1 MAITRNFLINPGDN
15 FVQTLN
21 YADNNNNPVDLSGY
35 ALIGLMRESYQST
48 DAISLNAAY
57 INITQGIISISLTP
71 IETSLLD
78 TKRHVYN
85 IEAVQGVNRIVLFE
99 GIITVEGLVSRI
111 TTPTNI
117 VNQQTLNTGNLIPI
131 STNTYDIGEQNLRWQ
146 DIYLASTANVYL
158 GNVLISANPSG
169 GILLP
174 ANTTIAG
181 TGYTGATGA
190 TGLIGATG
198 SPGGATG
205 LTGLTGAT
213 GSTGPIGSTGFTGL
227 TGATGPQGDPGGATG
242 ATGAGATGLTGA
254 TGSTGVIGSTGSTG
268 ATGAPG
274 DTGDTGATGSTGA
287 TGPIGNTGSTG
298 ATGNI
303 GSTGITGATGV
314 GATGVPGPTGP
325 QGIVGDIG
333 ATGATGLQGA
343 TGIGSTGSTGVGAT
357 GLTGATGLIG
367 ATGDRG
373 LLGFRGATGFTG
385 NTGATGVYTVS
396 ANVDTGGNLILLL
409 NDANT
414 INAGFVIGATGI
426 GATGATGVEGP
437 SGPSGP
443 EGSSGATGPAGATGA
458 DSNVPGATG
467 STGATGPAGAT
478 GIGATGPTGPLGPPG
493 APGPIGSTGLSGPAG
508 PVGNI
513 GSTGLYIVSATVISS
528 NLVITLNDANTI
540 NTGNILGPIGSQ
552 GATGLTGA
560 TGAQG
565 ATGVTGSAGAIGA
578 TGAQGAAGATGIV
591 GGITYDVTNSGSN
604 AYIIT
609 GSNNPNLILVK
620 GHTYYFN
627 ISSSGHPF
635 WIKTSQVTGT
645 GSAYNTGVT
654 NNGTDSGT
662 ITFTVPFD
670 APSTLYY
677 ICQFHSAMSGVL
689 TIVENNVGATG
700 ATPYILLDSFGAV
713 GDGTTN
719 DRTALLNA
727 MANVGVSGGI
737 VKLSRNKKY
746 RIGSSIT
753 IPKNV
758 HIMGDLE
765 MVGSNGNNWYTDYDA
780 LGSALWLDGSITMSS
795 GSSISKVFVK
805 KRTANTTSLVGWAG
819 TAILLNGTH
828 SDIGNSLPVADDVT
842 IKDCMILGFNTAI
855 YADTAQRPRISDVNI
870 DCINGI
876 YITNSLDVP
885 YLSKV
890 HCWPF
895 GTIAAVATGAM
906 ANPNGE
912 SLSRNGTAF
921 KFEDTVDWGKITDCF
936 AYGYDYGFFIE
947 NCNSC
952 ILTGCGADDVP
963 EAGFSST
970 GQTGKIGFVVTG
982 NCEDTIL
989 NNCQSASHEK
999 GFYINTQ
1006 DNQQTI
1012 LTDCVAWSNRDH
1024 GILVEG
1030 GDIKISGGIVRDAA
1044 AGIVINDN
1052 ISKTSITDVKFR
1064 NITNF
1069 AIQSSSPTTYLH
1081 NNILGLLFSS
1091 EQKISLPAQ
1100 SNVTVGS
1107 SNVMYIPHDG
1117 ESFVFT
1123 AGNNLE
1129 TILWPWAGRQITL
1142 IFKDANG
1149 CNVISSNNSTGDLIL
1164 QDNQTWVANNLSTL
1178 SLISDGTYWYETGR
1192 SNR

>member
-1 MAITRNFLINPGDN
+1 MATTRNFLINPGDN

-21 YADNNNNPVDLSGY
+21 YVDNNNNPVDLSGY

-48 DAISLNAAY
+48 DAISLNAQY
-57 INITQGIISISLTP
+57 INITQGIISISLSPT
-71 IETSLLD
+71 ESSLLD

-85 IEAVQGVNRIVLFE
+85 IEAVQGTNRIVLFE

-111 TTPTNI
+111 TAPTNI

-131 STNTYDIGEQNLRWQ
+131 STNAYDIGEPNLRWQ
-146 DIYLASTANVYL
+146 DIYLASTGNVYF
-158 GNVLISANPSG
+158 GNAAISSNPSG
-169 GILLP
+169 GIVLP

-181 TGYTGATGA
+181 TGYTGATGS
-190 TGLIGATG
+190 TGPIGATG

-205 LTGLTGAT
+205 STGIAGAT
-213 GSTGPIGSTGFTGL
+213 GSTGPIGATGFTGL
-227 TGATGPQGDPGGATG
+227 TGSTGPQGDPGGATG

-254 TGSTGVIGSTGSTG
+254 TGSTGAIGTTGSTG

-274 DTGDTGATGSTGA
+274 DTGDTGATGSTGV
-287 TGPIGNTGSTG
+287 TGPVGNTGSTG
-298 ATGNI
+298 ATGNV
-303 GSTGITGATGV
+303 GSTGSTGATGI
-314 GATGVPGPTGP
+314 GATGVAGPTGP

-343 TGIGSTGSTGVGAT
+343 TGVGSTGATGPIGST
-357 GLTGATGLIG
+357 GLTGATGLLG

-385 NTGATGVYTVS
+385 NTGATGLYTVS
-396 ANVDTGGNLILLL
+396 ANVDIGGNLILLL
-409 NDANT
+409 NDANK

-426 GATGATGVEGP
+426 GATGATGIEGP

-478 GIGATGPTGPLGPPG
+478 GIGATGPVGPLGPPG
-493 APGPIGSTGLSGPAG
+493 SPGPIGSTGPSGPTG
-508 PVGNI
+508 PTGNI

-540 NTGNILGPIGSQ
+540 NAGNILGP
-552 GATGLTGA
+552 TGA
-560 TGAQG
+560 TGVGATG
-565 ATGVTGSAGAIGA
+565 ATGVTGTAGA
-578 TGAQGAAGATGIV
+578 TGATG
-591 GGITYDVTNSGSN
+591 
-604 AYIIT
+604 IT
-609 GSNNPNLILVK
+609 GS
-620 GHTYYFN
+620 
-627 ISSSGHPF
+627 
-635 WIKTSQVTGT
+635 TGIT
-645 GSAYNTGVT
+645 G
-654 NNGTDSGT
+654 
-662 ITFTVPFD
+662 
-670 APSTLYY
+670 
-677 ICQFHSAMSGVL
+677 
-689 TIVENNVGATG
+689 NVGATG
-700 ATPYILLDSFGAV
+700 ATPYILLDNFGAV
-713 GDGTTN
+713 GDGVTN

-727 MANVGVSGGI
+727 MANVGVTGGI

-746 RIGSSIT
+746 RIGSGIT
-753 IPKNV
+753 ITKNV

-805 KRTANTTSLVGWAG
+805 KRTANTTSLVGWTG
-819 TAILLNGTH
+819 TAIVLDGTH
-828 SDIGNSLPVADDVT
+828 SDIGNALPVADDVT
-842 IKDCMILGFNTAI
+842 IRDCMILGFNTAI

-906 ANPNGE
+906 SNPNGE

-921 KFEDTVDWGKITDCF
+921 KFIDTVDWGKITDCF

-963 EAGFSST
+963 EAGFAST

-989 NNCQSASHEK
+989 TNCQSASHEK

-1030 GDIKISGGIVRDAA
+1030 GDVRISGGVVRDAA
-1044 AGIVINDN
+1044 AGIRINDN
-1052 ISKTSITDVKFR
+1052 VSKASISDVKFR

-1069 AIQSSSPTTYLH
+1069 AIQSSSPTTYLD
-1081 NNILGLLFSS
+1081 NNVLGLLSS
-1091 EQKISLPAQ
+1091 ASQKVSIPAQ
-1100 SNVTVGS
+1100 SNVTAGS

-1123 AGNNLE
+1123 SGNNLE
-1129 TILWPWAGRQITL
+1129 TIFWPWAGRKITL